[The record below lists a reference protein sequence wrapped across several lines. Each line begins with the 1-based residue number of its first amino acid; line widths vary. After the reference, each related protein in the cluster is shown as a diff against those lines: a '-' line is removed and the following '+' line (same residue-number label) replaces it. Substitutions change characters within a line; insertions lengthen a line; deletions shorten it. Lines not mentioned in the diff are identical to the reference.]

1 MTVPGLPIRLNPV
14 SPGPPFTVPARVKW
28 GTLGILQAL
37 VHSHDIDVE
46 ALDESDKLSEVL
58 DGCRVQVMHND
69 EISSSAHVS
78 EERIT
83 LSLRRFALCP

>member
-1 MTVPGLPIRLNPV
+1 MTVTNIPIRLNPV
-14 SPGPPFTVPARVKW
+14 SPGPSFTVPVRIKR
-28 GTLGILQAL
+28 GTLGILQTL

-58 DGCRVQVMHND
+58 DCCRVQVMHND
-69 EISSSAHVS
+69 KISSSAHVS
-78 EERIT
+78 EECIT